1 MCCEH
6 YRHHVESA
14 SLIPADI
21 LEPEELRTSSLMI
34 RQKLIPSVSVWPGA
48 MKVVYAGFNRFLR
61 LVI

>member
-34 RQKLIPSVSVWPGA
+34 RQKLIPSVSVWRHG
-48 MKVVYAGFNRFLR
+48 GGLCR
-61 LVI
+61 LQ